1 MLKRKQPAAPDRAAE
16 RAERLRQAMHLQM
29 EAAMRPGIQQA
40 VMRRVDEAIKPPPA
54 RPVQPKAERWESVPW
69 RRAVASLPCVL
80 CGKPGDTQA
89 AHRNE
94 GKGMGLKTDDSLT
107 AALCTTCHTEID
119 QGPHL
124 TREQRRERMDRAIL
138 LTVQALA
145 RAGRLRTVEPA

>member
-1 MLKRKQPAAPDRAAE
+1 VTFKRRHTPEIDRAAE
-16 RAERLRQAMHLQM
+16 RAERLRKMM
-29 EAAMRPGIQQA
+29 EAQA
-40 VMRRVDEAIKPPPA
+40 ASSQLAQRGVIVRADVTQPPAA
-54 RPVQPKAERWESVPW
+54 RPVKPKAERWESVPW

-80 CGKPGDTQA
+80 CGREGDTQA

-94 GKGMGLKTDDSLT
+94 GKGMALKTDDSLT
-107 AALCTTCHTEID
+107 AALCTGCHTEID
-119 QGPHL
+119 QGAHL